1 MTSIRARRFMR
12 KPETR
17 KFEFEE
23 DGKTVVEELLIT
35 PLKVKDQDLLLDM
48 GNPDKDVAKTAT
60 ISILRK
66 VFHENGM
73 DMTDEEIA
81 EISWDIADGIMQ
93 SVVRVNK
100 VDADDAKE
108 KFLQEMRIKQEQ
120 GKKHADAMKLVK
132 DELTKTKV
140 ELAKLK
146 QEPIES
152 THSEAPVL

>member
-1 MTSIRARRFMR
+1 MR